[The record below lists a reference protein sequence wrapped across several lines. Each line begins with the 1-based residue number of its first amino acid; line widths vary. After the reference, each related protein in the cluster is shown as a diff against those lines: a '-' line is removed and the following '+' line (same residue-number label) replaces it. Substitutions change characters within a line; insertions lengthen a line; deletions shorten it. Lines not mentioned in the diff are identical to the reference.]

1 MLVIVASYFDN
12 QCELTSPFS
21 TGPSPKPSG
30 KLLPVEAANMAEDD
44 FHSSPTA
51 PSKANVSSKILS
63 SGRDSQLEDLHARQA
78 SLEST
83 VAELLSQ
90 RTSLV
95 NSISPTS
102 DPQESE
108 DTEARAKL
116 AVDAANIKIKSQI
129 KQLQQYNDIKD
140 VGTQLMGII
149 AEKRGCR
156 IGEVQEEFGIN
167 PDD

>member
-1 MLVIVASYFDN
+1 
-12 QCELTSPFS
+12 
-21 TGPSPKPSG
+21 
-30 KLLPVEAANMAEDD
+30 MAEDH

-51 PSKANVSSKILS
+51 PSKANMSSNISS
-63 SGRDSQLEDLHARQA
+63 SGRDTQLDDLRARQA
-78 SLEST
+78 ALEST
-83 VAELLSQ
+83 IAELLSQ

-95 NSISPTS
+95 DSKSPTF
-102 DPQESE
+102 DLHESE
-108 DTEARAKL
+108 DTETRAKL

-140 VGTQLMGII
+140 IGTQLMGLI

>member
-1 MLVIVASYFDN
+1 
-12 QCELTSPFS
+12 
-21 TGPSPKPSG
+21 
-30 KLLPVEAANMAEDD
+30 MAEDN

-51 PSKANVSSKILS
+51 PSKSNMSSKASSS
-63 SGRDSQLEDLHARQA
+63 SGRDIQLDVLRAA
-78 SLEST
+78 LEST

-102 DPQESE
+102 ESQEPE
-108 DTEARAKL
+108 DTETRARL
-116 AVDAANIKIKSQI
+116 AVDAANAKIKSQI
-129 KQLQQYNDIKD
+129 RHLQQYNDIKD
-140 VGTQLMGII
+140 IGTQLMGLI

>member
-1 MLVIVASYFDN
+1 
-12 QCELTSPFS
+12 
-21 TGPSPKPSG
+21 
-30 KLLPVEAANMAEDD
+30 MAKDH

-51 PSKANVSSKILS
+51 PSKANMSSNVSS
-63 SGRDSQLEDLHARQA
+63 SGRNTQLDDLRARQA

-95 NSISPTS
+95 DSISPTF
-102 DPQESE
+102 DPQESAE
-108 DTEARAKL
+108 PETRATL
-116 AVDAANIKIKSQI
+116 AVDAANVKIKSQI

-140 VGTQLMGII
+140 VGTQLMGLI

>member
-1 MLVIVASYFDN
+1 
-12 QCELTSPFS
+12 
-21 TGPSPKPSG
+21 
-30 KLLPVEAANMAEDD
+30 MAEDNLS
-44 FHSSPTA
+44 SSPTA
-51 PSKANVSSKILS
+51 PLKSTMSSKTLS
-63 SGRDSQLEDLHARQA
+63 SGRDSQLDALRARQA
-78 SLEST
+78 ALEAT

-90 RTSLV
+90 RTSLT
-95 NSISPTS
+95 NAFSPTS
-102 DPQESE
+102 DAPESE

-116 AVDAANIKIKSQI
+116 AVDAANTKIKSQI

-140 VGTQLMGII
+140 IGTQLMGII

>member
-1 MLVIVASYFDN
+1 
-12 QCELTSPFS
+12 
-21 TGPSPKPSG
+21 
-30 KLLPVEAANMAEDD
+30 MAEDNLS
-44 FHSSPTA
+44 SSPTA
-51 PSKANVSSKILS
+51 PSKPNMSSKTPS
-63 SGRDSQLEDLHARQA
+63 SGKNTQLDALRARQA
-78 SLEST
+78 VLEAT

-95 NSISPTS
+95 HVSSPTS
-102 DPQESE
+102 DIQEPE

-116 AVDAANIKIKSQI
+116 AVDAASIKIKSQI

-140 VGTQLMGII
+140 IGTQLMGII

-156 IGEVQEEFGIN
+156 IIEVQEEFGIN

>member
-1 MLVIVASYFDN
+1 
-12 QCELTSPFS
+12 
-21 TGPSPKPSG
+21 
-30 KLLPVEAANMAEDD
+30 MAEDD

-51 PSKANVSSKILS
+51 PNKANMSSKISS
-63 SGRDSQLEDLHARQA
+63 SGRDTQLDDLRARQA
-78 SLEST
+78 SLEFV

-95 NSISPTS
+95 DSISPPS

-116 AVDAANIKIKSQI
+116 AVDAANGKIKSQI

-140 VGTQLMGII
+140 VGTQLMGLI

>member
-1 MLVIVASYFDN
+1 
-12 QCELTSPFS
+12 
-21 TGPSPKPSG
+21 
-30 KLLPVEAANMAEDD
+30 MAEDN

-51 PSKANVSSKILS
+51 PSKSNMSSKASSS
-63 SGRDSQLEDLHARQA
+63 SGRDIQLDVLRARQA
-78 SLEST
+78 ALEST

-102 DPQESE
+102 EFQEPE
-108 DTEARAKL
+108 DTETRAKL
-116 AVDAANIKIKSQI
+116 AVDAANAKIKSQI
-129 KQLQQYNDIKD
+129 RHLQQYNDIKD
-140 VGTQLMGII
+140 IGTQLMGLI